1 MLKKKKFSILVLAM
15 LVFAV
20 PISGFGHHALNAEA
34 KGFFSDVDNHWAKD
48 TIHWA
53 SERGIVS
60 GYEDGTFKPNK
71 QVTEAEF
78 LTMLIRTYHPEIEA
92 SKEGHWADA
101 YYGFAREMNYPVAGG
116 NDLSLRNQPIIR
128 LHVAELISASQGVNY
143 HDNDAI
149 RYLLANDLAKGNDPN
164 NVTIASFNP
173 NGYLTRAEAVQFIRN
188 LVERGKGELLARP
201 EEPSD
206 PSVLPDIPFG
216 NEEDL
221 SPVPLTLGVAYV
233 NGESI
238 GDVVEKDAILF
249 LPLKEVVEEMGDK
262 FAWQSEPIFALV
274 TQGDTKIYVSSAMS
288 VAKVNNKDVPFVTEV
303 KNGVKVPVQVKPFV
317 DNKRLYVPVDFVR
330 DVLGYPV
337 VVQKIGNTTYV
348 FVGKLPEKMPTGEE
362 VATNPTPQQP
372 AQQPEQ
378 QPQPAEKIEYD
389 LPYKPP
395 AGWVPPKIKSVA
407 TDDYWKNS
415 EILEKEL
422 GFIEGAAYNPYG
434 KQLGN
439 SRILILEGTQNH
451 VAQIQFSSWRYGI
464 ADEEHPA
471 NTIPYIARELF
482 KFYLPND
489 YNKLFTIIDDGVNGK
504 DVSKYVGKPFKLDG
518 REILIIDGEHSFT
531 VVISKKGKSVE

>member
-1 MLKKKKFSILVLAM
+1 MLKKKKFSILVLAI

-34 KGFFSDVDNHWAKD
+34 RGFFSDVDNHWAKD

-164 NVTIASFNP
+164 NVTIAIFNP
-173 NGYLTRAEAVQFIRN
+173 NGHLTRAEAVQFIKN
-188 LVERGKGELLARP
+188 VVERGKGELLPRP
-201 EEPSD
+201 AEPSD
-206 PSVLPDIPFG
+206 PSVLPNIPFG
-216 NEEDL
+216 NEEAL
-221 SPVPLTLGVAYV
+221 NPVHLTLGVAYV

-238 GDVVEKDAILF
+238 GDVVEKDAMLF
-249 LPLKEVVEEMGDK
+249 FPLKEVVEGMGDK

-274 TQGDTKIYVSSAMS
+274 TQGDKKIYVSSAMS
-288 VAKVNNKDVPFVTEV
+288 VAKVNNKDVPFATEE

-317 DNKRLYVPVDFVR
+317 DSKKLYVPVDFVK

-337 VVQKIGNTTYV
+337 VVKKIGNTTYV
-348 FVGKLPEKMPTGEE
+348 FVGTLPEKMPTGEQ
-362 VATNPTPQQP
+362 VVPSPQPQK
-372 AQQPEQ
+372 PEQ
-378 QPQPAEKIEYD
+378 QPQPQPGEKIEYD
-389 LPYKPP
+389 LPYKVPV
-395 AGWVPPKIKSVA
+395 GWVPPKIKSVA
-407 TDDYWKNS
+407 TDDKKKNY
-415 EILEKEL
+415 EVLEKEL
-422 GFIEGAAYNPYG
+422 GFLDGSAYNPYG
-434 KQLGN
+434 GKQPELAK
-439 SRILILEGTQNH
+439 ILISGGTENH
-451 VAQIQFSSWRYGI
+451 IAQIQFTAWYGLK
-464 ADEEHPA
+464 DKEHPS
-471 NTIPYIARELF
+471 NKIPYVARELF

-489 YNKLFTIIDDGVNGK
+489 YNTLFTIIDDGVNGK
-504 DVSKYVGKPFKLDG
+504 DVSKYVGKPFTLDG
-518 REILIIDGEHSFT
+518 REILIVDGERSIT
-531 VVISKKGKSVE
+531 VVISKKGKSVD

>member
-1 MLKKKKFSILVLAM
+1 MVDRITKRMNWRVLLAIAVIATLVVLTMANTASLVL
-15 LVFAV
+15 
-20 PISGFGHHALNAEA
+20 
-34 KGFFSDVDNHWAKD
+34 
-48 TIHWA
+48 
-53 SERGIVS
+53 
-60 GYEDGTFKPNK
+60 
-71 QVTEAEF
+71 
-78 LTMLIRTYHPEIEA
+78 
-92 SKEGHWADA
+92 
-101 YYGFAREMNYPVAGG
+101 
-116 NDLSLRNQPIIR
+116 
-128 LHVAELISASQGVNY
+128 
-143 HDNDAI
+143 
-149 RYLLANDLAKGNDPN
+149 
-164 NVTIASFNP
+164 
-173 NGYLTRAEAVQFIRN
+173 
-188 LVERGKGELLARP
+188 
-201 EEPSD
+201 
-206 PSVLPDIPFG
+206 
-216 NEEDL
+216 
-221 SPVPLTLGVAYV
+221 YV
-233 NGESI
+233 NGNKS
-238 GDVVEKDAILF
+238 DAKPLYRGNILF
-249 LPLKEVVEEMGDK
+249 IPLKEAVEGMGDK

-274 TQGDTKIYVSSAMS
+274 TQGDMEIYVSAAMS

-303 KNGVKVPVQVKPFV
+303 INGVKVPVQVKPFV
-317 DNKRLYVPVDFVR
+317 NNKRLYVPVDFVR

-362 VATNPTPQQP
+362 VAPNQTPQQP

-422 GFIEGAAYNPYG
+422 GFIKGAAYNPFG

-439 SRILILEGTQNH
+439 SQIIITDGTQNH
-451 VAQIQFSSWRYGI
+451 VAQITFLGWRYGI
-464 ADEEHPA
+464 ASEEHPA

-504 DVSKYVGKPFKLDG
+504 DVSKYIGKPFKLDG

-531 VVISKKGKSVE
+531 VVISKKGKPVD